1 MINYSDIKKEIAV
14 FDDVEWVE
22 NYAKSKASRN
32 TILKIIEVQDMK
44 ELLSNYWQL
53 MAKIIKEL
61 HKEEEK

>member
-53 MAKIIKEL
+53 MAKILKEL

>member
-1 MINYSDIKKEIAV
+1 MINYSDIKKEIDV

-32 TILKIIEVQDMK
+32 TMLKIMEENDMK

-53 MAKIIKEL
+53 MAKILKEL
-61 HKEEEK
+61 NTEEEK